1 MEAAAAVT
9 GSRTGW
15 AWMLGSFFGIGLVGK
30 GGGTVASVVTVG
42 LWWLAA
48 RESGS
53 IILPFATAAAALAA
67 TLVGVYVAGI
77 MAREAG
83 VQDPGAVVVDE
94 VAGQLIALIAVPV
107 DWKYALAGLILFR
120 AFDIVKP
127 PPVRNLEAL
136 PGGWGIMMDDVAA
149 GFYAL
154 GILHLAIWLRLF

>member
-1 MEAAAAVT
+1 MAAATAVT
-9 GSRTGW
+9 GMRTAW
-15 AWMLGSFFGIGLVGK
+15 AWAIGSFFGIGLVGK
-30 GGGTVASVVTVG
+30 GGGTIASALTVG

-48 RESGS
+48 QSTGS
-53 IILPFATAAAALAA
+53 LVLPFATAAAALAV

-83 VQDPGAVVVDE
+83 IKDPSAVVADE
-94 VAGQLIALIAVPV
+94 VAGQLIALIAAPV

-149 GFYAL
+149 GIYTLFL
-154 GILHLAIWLRLF
+154 VQMLLRLQLF

>member
-1 MEAAAAVT
+1 MEAATAVT
-9 GSRTGW
+9 GARTGW

-30 GGGTVASVVTVG
+30 GGGTVASAVTVG

-48 RESGS
+48 RQSGS
-53 IILPFATAAAALAA
+53 VILPFATAAAALAA
-67 TLVGVYVAGI
+67 TLIGVYVASI

-83 VQDPGAVVVDE
+83 VKDPSAVVMDE
-94 VAGQLIALIAVPV
+94 VAGQLIALIAIPV

-154 GILHLAIWLRLF
+154 GLLHLAIWSRLF